1 MSFIR
6 LYVIIFF
13 LILGFA
19 WSSPLVLLTSDR
31 HVTAWNFVNYRFRL
45 TNTSSSPIL
54 NPEINY
60 YAKPESLE
68 ATVDFSSG
76 LNPVTTSV
84 VQAGQYT
91 VVKFSLHGLFFPGDS
106 VEIQC
111 RIYSTGYLMEW
122 DSSNDWSYQH
132 NAEVYEP
139 NYFIAVY
146 DASHN
151 ILWGSD
157 PLGGNSNAS
166 DVVLWTDRGSNFTV
180 ERYNGDTAEVVPTG
194 RFWLIKDMPLSP
206 KERDLLAERGIVKH
220 SVGRHQG
227 KTLALF
233 RSETSVQKRLLDSLI
248 AGFYNTVAVDDSTP
262 VEVDFYQDSLY
273 EDSSR
278 IDMEIYCWPDV
289 SVNTCVEEVAACGG
303 NDIGVARGLLIAKVR
318 KDSLQCLSH
327 NVNIDGLVV
336 QHELAPASSPVDR
349 DAVNISVL
357 QSDTVWLRALQMD
370 SATKEWLSGVEYT
383 GEGIVVGVYDTGIDF
398 HHPDFNEYDTAG
410 KMKPRTMDSS
420 EYFGV
425 RFDEIDSI
433 KLVGYTD
440 AHGSSVAGI
449 IGGNGNNSNG
459 HLIRGI
465 APKVHFYADSG
476 NEAIHAQVGHVVNHS
491 HITAAKDGK
500 KDAVYLNREYA
511 VDEAIFKNW
520 KSMCT
525 NITTGLT
532 NQNKINN
539 CVEGDTLIKTMIIA
553 AANNGDDL
561 GEPKWKHGIQRG
573 FYSIMAHSKN
583 PVVVGNMTSEEKVRF
598 HHSSMGPTWDGRIK
612 PDIMAPG
619 ATSQIVATGEDS
631 VEIYVDFIKLYR
643 QGSDT
648 PYLVLDSN
656 AFPAKSA
663 FLRNALATASIDTI
677 NAGAFAYKF
686 SCGNTSQLG
695 ISALWDF
702 DSVSVSPTDEIEV
715 RFRKGK
721 GWSDNTIFGAA
732 FFGTHESGFYPPPV
746 SLVDS
751 LSVIYPNENFKDN
764 VWQVKV
770 PTVWEDSN
778 KYSVKRFSL
787 SSLSST
793 INAYFLR
800 LDFSFIKSI
809 VSPDTCKSDSCGYQS
824 LTDGGT
830 SQAAPF
836 VSGIA
841 ALMYQ
846 KFRDTTG
853 DSLHKHSMRNSTV
866 KALMIHT
873 AVDMEDS
880 PEAHFSSNPDLYAA
894 HHDGTP
900 HYTPYG
906 KGPDFATGWGYVDGK
921 AALDMIS
928 DYNKNTKEFARFR
941 EIEIANGVEKRWTT
955 VVAPGK
961 KRLRATLAWDD
972 SPGIRKTATDEARF
986 KEPKLVNDLDMYLV
1000 SPSGEYYYPWRLDP
1014 LPTEFI
1020 TKDGTHSNKLTGFE
1034 RIYDSDVHNAYRICS
1049 SSNKI
1054 DYSCFDHL
1062 NNVEVVDVDFP
1073 EPGEWQ
1079 IVVRGRRLE
1088 DYNNAD
1094 SNAQV
1099 ATLVSDS
1106 SLNANEICGLVHNYA
1121 PQTTYRCTYNFNK
1134 SSLNRI
1140 TFDDRTFA
1148 AAGDTIKLFD
1158 ADKTPLGT
1166 YVSNQ
1171 LAGKT
1176 IKVKSDK
1183 LIVELDSDDKYEGWG
1198 FGIQKIQS
1206 VPYSTLMMPFL
1217 PIYKKG
1223 NKQ

>member
-1 MSFIR
+1 MNFIR
-6 LYVIIFF
+6 LHVIIFF
-13 LILGFA
+13 LLLGLA
-19 WSSPLVLLTSDR
+19 WSSPSVLLTSDR

-45 TNTSSSPIL
+45 TNTSTAPVL

-60 YAKPESLE
+60 YAAQAPLGAE
-68 ATVDFSSG
+68 VDVSSG
-76 LNPVTTSV
+76 LNPVTASV

-91 VVKFSLHGLFFPGDS
+91 VVKFSLHGLLFPGDS
-106 VEIQC
+106 VEIHC
-111 RIYSTGYLMEW
+111 RIYSEGFLTGW

-132 NAEVYEP
+132 NADVYEP
-139 NYFIAVY
+139 NYFMAVY

-157 PLGGNSNAS
+157 PLGGNQNAS

-180 ERYNGDTAEVVPTG
+180 ERYNGDSTEVVPAG
-194 RFWLIKDMPLSP
+194 RFWLLKDIPISP

-233 RSETSVQKRLLDSLI
+233 RSEADVQKSLLDSLI

-262 VEVDFYQDSLY
+262 VEIEFYQDSLY

-289 SVNTCVEEVAACGG
+289 SVNGCVEEVAACGG
-303 NDIGVARGLLIAKVR
+303 DDIGVARGLLIAKVR
-318 KDSLQCLSH
+318 KDSLQCLAQSR
-327 NVNIDGLVV
+327 NIDVLAV
-336 QHELAPASSPVDR
+336 QHELPVTSSAVDR

-357 QSDTVWLRALQMD
+357 QSDTAWQRALQMD
-370 SATKEWLSGVEYT
+370 SATKEWLSGLEYT

-398 HHPDFNEYDTAG
+398 HHPDFNEYDSTG
-410 KMKPRTMDSS
+410 KLKPRVMDSS

-433 KLVGYTD
+433 KLVGYTE

-449 IGGNGNNSNG
+449 IGGNGNNNNG
-459 HLIRGI
+459 RIIRGI
-465 APKVHFYADSG
+465 APKVHFYTGSE
-476 NEAIHAQVGHVVNHS
+476 NEKIYAQVGHVVNHS

-500 KDAVYLNREYA
+500 NDAVYLGREYA
-511 VDEAIFKNW
+511 VDEAIFKSW
-520 KSMCT
+520 KSICT
-525 NITTGLT
+525 NINTGLD
-532 NQNKINN
+532 NQNKIGN

-553 AANNGDDL
+553 AANNGDNL
-561 GEPKWKHGIQRG
+561 GESKWKHGIQRG

-583 PVVVGNMTSEEKVRF
+583 PIVVGNMTSKEKVRF

-721 GWSDNTIFGAA
+721 GWSDNTIFGAV
-732 FFGTHESGFYPPPV
+732 FFGTHESGFYPPPD
-746 SLVDS
+746 SLIDS
-751 LSVIYPNENFKDN
+751 LSEIYPNENFKDN

-787 SSLSST
+787 SSLSTT

-800 LDFSFIKSI
+800 LDFSFIKNI
-809 VSPDTCKSDSCGYQS
+809 VSPDTCKSDSCGYQY

-873 AVDMEDS
+873 ALDMEDS
-880 PEAHFSSNPDLYAA
+880 EQAHFSSNPDLYAA
-894 HHDGTP
+894 HHDSMP

-941 EIEIANGVEKRWTT
+941 EIEIGNGFEKRWTT
-955 VVAPGK
+955 VVDGAQ
-961 KRLRATLAWDD
+961 KRLRVTLVWDD
-972 SPGIRKTATDEARF
+972 APGERSKATNSLNF
-986 KEPKLVNDLDMYLV
+986 KEPKLVNDLDLYLV
-1000 SPSGEYYYPWRLDP
+1000 SPSGEYYYPWRLDT

-1020 TKDGTHSNKLTGFE
+1020 TKDGTHSNKMTGFE

-1073 EPGEWQ
+1073 ELGEWQ

-1099 ATLVSDS
+1099 ATLVSDF
-1106 SLNANEICGLVHNYA
+1106 SLKESNFCSVVHNYA

-1176 IKVKSDK
+1176 VKVKSDK

-1217 PIYKKG
+1217 PIYKKR
-1223 NKQ
+1223 K

>member
-1 MSFIR
+1 MKRFFAIC
-6 LYVIIFF
+6 FF
-13 LILGFA
+13 LMFGLV
-19 WSSPLVLLTSDR
+19 WSNPSVLLTSDR

-60 YAKPESLE
+60 YANPELLE

-91 VVKFSLHGLFFPGDS
+91 VVKFTLQGLLFPGDS
-106 VEIQC
+106 VEIQS
-111 RIYSTGYLMEW
+111 RIYSMGYLMEW
-122 DSSNDWSYQH
+122 NSSNDWSYQQ

-157 PLGGNSNAS
+157 PLGGNQNTS

-180 ERYNGDTAEVVPTG
+180 ERYNGDTAEVVPAG
-194 RFWLIKDMPLSP
+194 RFWLIKDMPISP

-233 RSETSVQKRLLDSLI
+233 RSETSVQKCLLDSLI

-262 VEVDFYQDSLY
+262 VEIEFYQDSLY

-303 NDIGVARGLLIAKVR
+303 DDIGVARGLLIAKVR

-336 QHELAPASSPVDR
+336 QHELGLASSPVDR

-357 QSDTVWLRALQMD
+357 QSDTAWQRALQVD

-383 GEGIVVGVYDTGIDF
+383 GEGIVVGVYDQGFDF
-398 HHPDFNEYDTAG
+398 NHPDFNEYDSAG
-410 KMKPRTMDSS
+410 NAKPRTMDTN

-433 KLVGYTD
+433 KRVGFTGN
-440 AHGSSVAGI
+440 HGSSVAGI
-449 IGGNGNNSNG
+449 IGGNGNNNNG
-459 HLIRGI
+459 RIIRGV
-465 APKVHFYADSG
+465 APKVHFYTGSD
-476 NEAIHAQVGHVVNHS
+476 NQIIHAQVGHVVNHS

-500 KDAVYLNREYA
+500 NDAVYLGREYA
-511 VDEAIFKNW
+511 VDEAIFKSW
-520 KSMCT
+520 KSICT
-525 NITTGLT
+525 NINTGLD
-532 NQNKINN
+532 NQNKIGN
-539 CVEGDTLIKTMIIA
+539 CVEGDTLKKTMIVA
-553 AANNGDDL
+553 AANNGDDS
-561 GEPKWKHGIQRG
+561 GDSKWKYGIQRG
-573 FYSIMAHSKN
+573 FYSIMTHSKN
-583 PVVVGNMTSEEKVRF
+583 PVVVGNMTSKEKVRF

-619 ATSQIVATGEDS
+619 ATSQIIATEDGS
-631 VEIYVDFIKLYR
+631 VEIYVDYIKLYR
-643 QGSDT
+643 QGSSA

-656 AFPAKSA
+656 AFPAKSD
-663 FLRNALATASIDTI
+663 FLRNALATTSIDTI
-677 NAGAFAYKF
+677 SAGAFAYKF
-686 SCGNTSQLG
+686 SCNNTSQLG

-746 SLVDS
+746 SLIDS
-751 LSVIYPNENFKDN
+751 LSEIYPNENFKDN

-787 SSLSST
+787 SSLSTT

-800 LDFSFIKSI
+800 LDFSFIKNI
-809 VSPDTCKSDSCGYQS
+809 VSPDTCKSVSCGYQY

-873 AVDMEDS
+873 AIDMEDS
-880 PEAHFSSNPDLYAA
+880 EQAHFSSNPDLYAA
-894 HHDGTP
+894 HHDSMP

-921 AALDMIS
+921 SALDMIS

-941 EIEIANGVEKRWTT
+941 EIEIGNGFEKRWTT
-955 VVAPGK
+955 VVGNAQSRLRVTLVWDDAPGERDK
-961 KRLRATLAWDD
+961 
-972 SPGIRKTATDEARF
+972 ATDSRSF
-986 KEPKLVNDLDMYLV
+986 KESKLVNDLDMYLV
-1000 SPSGEYYYPWRLDP
+1000 SPSGEYHYPWRLDT

-1020 TKDGTHSNKLTGFE
+1020 TKDGVHSDKLTGFE
-1034 RIYDSDVHNAYRICS
+1034 RIYDYDIHLAYNGCS
-1049 SSNKI
+1049 VGNKVGEE
-1054 DYSCFDHL
+1054 CFDHL
-1062 NNVEVVDVDFP
+1062 NNVEVVDVDNP
-1073 EPGEWQ
+1073 EPGRWQ
-1079 IVVRGRRLE
+1079 VVVMGRRLE

-1099 ATLVSDS
+1099 ASLVSDFALKES
-1106 SLNANEICGLVHNYA
+1106 NFCSVVHDYA
-1121 PQTTYRCTYNFNK
+1121 PQTAYRCSYTLGDDAISYV
-1134 SSLNRI
+1134 
-1140 TFDDRTFA
+1140 TFDERTFVG
-1148 AAGDTIKLFD
+1148 AGDNIQLFD
-1158 ADKTPLGT
+1158 ENGTLLGT
-1166 YVSNQ
+1166 YVENQ
-1171 LAGKT
+1171 LAGKRLKFRSRLLT
-1176 IKVKSDK
+1176 VVLHSDN
-1183 LIVELDSDDKYEGWG
+1183 DNSQGWG
-1198 FGIQKIQS
+1198 FGVTKIKVYPMS
-1206 VPYSTLMMPFL
+1206 VLKMPFEFT
-1217 PIYKKG
+1217 KKVE
-1223 NKQ
+1223 